1 MTATGT
7 VTAISAD
14 RFGFIAADRHA
25 GEIWI
30 RPRSMDAETQLHI
43 GQRVAY
49 VLALGLLGIEAAN
62 VRPLDV
68 KAIAPKAH
76 QTGWS
81 GSGDGVSVRTAS
93 CGFRASAVLSNLT
106 TDSSQEAARSRPKPS
121 PGPESLHDMAGK
133 GDQRRLVPLCG
144 QLLPAL
150 LPRGDRR

>member
-43 GQRVAY
+43 GQRVEY

-62 VRPLDV
+62 VRPL
-68 KAIAPKAH
+68 
-76 QTGWS
+76 
-81 GSGDGVSVRTAS
+81 
-93 CGFRASAVLSNLT
+93 
-106 TDSSQEAARSRPKPS
+106 EA
-121 PGPESLHDMAGK
+121 
-133 GDQRRLVPLCG
+133 
-144 QLLPAL
+144 
-150 LPRGDRR
+150 